1 MKKFFILFFVF
12 FISCSPTES
21 ETLIPEEPEAQESVV
36 EEEVAEEPEA
46 QESVV
51 EEEVAEEPEV
61 DVGFDDYSEI
71 VVPQSTPET
80 LQVIRHELSEK
91 VDLYFTTEVETEIH
105 VHGYDIH
112 FMVYPD
118 QENILTIALSIA
130 GEFEIEDHDS
140 EVEFA
145 RLIVSP

>member
-12 FISCSPTES
+12 FISCSPTQR
-21 ETLIPEEPEAQESVV
+21 ETLIP
-36 EEEVAEEPEA
+36 EEPEA

-118 QENILTIALSIA
+118 KENILELELTIA
-130 GEFEIEDHDS
+130 GEFEIEDHDGGF
-140 EVEFA
+140 EFA